1 MAEQRGAHLLITIGP
16 PFWAL
21 HVWCNLWSNFLL
33 TCAQNIHCTVSS
45 NWTWEIA
52 IWAIMLEKS
61 KGVWLVSKLWTILL
75 MEVHFSAAN
84 KIIFGQ
90 RMLEQVQHYKL
101 MSDEVFSEEQCMADD
116 SILAKV
122 LFYDISEKLRPSSV
136 LVLVDDANCYNRV
149 AHAITS
155 LIFQAFGAPHTPTAS
170 MLTAIQQ
177 MQFFLHTVSGTQPK
191 QWAPVST

>member
-1 MAEQRGAHLLITIGP
+1 MSGATSDLISYLH
-16 PFWAL
+16 AL
-21 HVWCNLWSNFLL
+21 KTS
-33 TCAQNIHCTVSS
+33 
-45 NWTWEIA
+45 IA
-52 IWAIMLEKS
+52 LFHRIELERLQSGLCIMLEKS